1 MTSSPILS
9 NEGRYGQR
17 TSHQDSPNAEEVI
30 GEFQGRNYADN
41 SDNSRYKNIR
51 PMQVRITDKGPMAA
65 LPFANLAAQPQTS
78 QFDPYNTRARGATN
92 VRQKEINVVRKI
104 SDDYE

>member
-51 PMQVRITDKGPMAA
+51 PM
-65 LPFANLAAQPQTS
+65 
-78 QFDPYNTRARGATN
+78 
-92 VRQKEINVVRKI
+92 
-104 SDDYE
+104 